1 MSANGRLSS
10 LAMCCWNA
18 YLILASSKNSIVSR
32 QNNLRRRYR
41 SCLALIE
48 MANREHHTLTNGIQ
62 VALKLYQVEA
72 FRGFARIE
80 HFR

>member
-10 LAMCCWNA
+10 LAMCRWNA
-18 YLILASSKNSIVSR
+18 YLISASSKNSIVSR
-32 QNNLRRRYR
+32 QNNLSRRHHA
-41 SCLALIE
+41 CLALVE
-48 MANREHHTLTNGIQ
+48 VFNREHHNLTKGIQ

-72 FRGFARIE
+72 FRGFARFE